1 MSATGD
7 IETETGDQGFTKNN
21 TTSPPNAML
30 ASLTVAYCILGASLS
45 TCRAFLHGY
54 SPSRR
59 IRDGRT
65 SWWTL
70 SAEINSDDE
79 LVNGTSDD
87 DVPPL
92 STSVQP
98 GFDVDEKYN
107 GDLFSLCFLS
117 DDEGDSCDAP
127 SSFTEYPSD
136 RDGDTLS
143 NLALRYIPVMMPILA
158 YSTYEITATIFD
170 GVVDFISNNNWVAV
184 DGGAYQSSIITPAI
198 NGLVVP
204 SMALL
209 FATLMSN
216 TINTLRQRQMQIRT
230 SLNIEANDLRMLSG
244 MCMQQ

>member
-1 MSATGD
+1 M
-7 IETETGDQGFTKNN
+7 
-21 TTSPPNAML
+21 
-30 ASLTVAYCILGASLS
+30 
-45 TCRAFLHGY
+45 CRAFLYGY
-54 SPSRR
+54 SPSLR
-59 IRDGRT
+59 IRDSRT
-65 SWWTL
+65 QFF
-70 SAEINSDDE
+70 SAEINGEDE
-79 LVNGTSDD
+79 LVNGTSEDYI
-87 DVPPL
+87 PP
-92 STSVQP
+92 SPTSVQP
-98 GFDVDEKYN
+98 GFDVDDKYY

-117 DDEGDSCDAP
+117 DDEGDSCDA
-127 SSFTEYPSD
+127 SFPEYPSD
-136 RDGDTLS
+136 KDGDTIS
-143 NLALRYIPVMMPILA
+143 NLALRYIPVMMPILE

-244 MCMQQ
+244 LYRQPHQIIAIQHFWFNS